1 MRKHLGK
8 LCAIGLAAMLAVFA
22 LAGCGGSG
30 SSSAAA
36 SGSASAAS
44 DSATSASGSAAAATA
59 QGGTL
64 KFGCQNFSSGGIDP
78 AVETNTAWNSSRY
91 GILETLFK
99 FNDDV
104 QVISCLAD
112 ADNYT
117 VSDDHKK
124 WTFNIISG
132 NKFSSGADVTP
143 SAVKASIDRLY
154 EAGASGSTKPEQFLE
169 KDAKITADDAAGT
182 ITIETQTAYPDL
194 RANLAD
200 PAFGIVDVE
209 NTKDFTNGIIGTG
222 PYMVDSFTPD
232 VGYTLKANPNYRE
245 PVPFETVE
253 LKYMDDAQAK
263 ANALLAGDIDMAN
276 DVANKSALEELKA
289 NSDFTVNIANGTR
302 TGFAWVNFNKILKN
316 DALRQAVMMG
326 IDGQTVDDVTLGGL
340 YGYGYSVLPSN
351 LPFNYDKL
359 TYKFGYDKEA
369 AMKLLDDAGIKDS
382 DGDGIREL
390 DGQPVK
396 LVWVTYENRG
406 LGDIAEAGK
415 QLLTEIGIDVDLQ
428 VVDSQKDWDL
438 MVSGDYDLISQNW
451 NVYIAG
457 SPDTFL
463 GNWDKGNEV
472 NYCGYGNDKYS
483 EAYKALQ
490 TEMDA
495 DKRLELITTMQ
506 QCLLDDAAVLVHGY
520 YTASMISNSKTV
532 ANAPVHP
539 LDYYWLTTEVT
550 PAA

>member
-8 LCAIGLAAMLAVFA
+8 IAAIGLAAALAAFA
-22 LAGCGGSG
+22 LVGCGGS
-30 SSSAAA
+30 SSGSAAA
-36 SGSASAAS
+36 SG
-44 DSATSASGSAAAATA
+44 DSSASGSAAAAAA

-64 KFGCQNFSSGGIDP
+64 RFGCQNFGSGGVDP

-91 GILETLFK
+91 GILEGLFK

-104 QVISCLAD
+104 EVVSCLAD

-117 VSDDHKK
+117 VSDDHKT
-124 WTFNIISG
+124 WTFNIIPG

-143 SAVKASIDRLY
+143 SAVKASIERLF

-169 KDAKITADDAAGT
+169 KEAKITADDAAGT

-194 RANLAD
+194 RGNLAD

-209 NTKDFTNGIIGTG
+209 NTTDFTNGIIGTG
-222 PYMVDSFTPD
+222 PYMIDSFTPD

-245 PVPFETVE
+245 PVPYESVE

-263 ANALLAGDIDMAN
+263 ANALMAGDIDMAN
-276 DVANKSALEELKA
+276 DVSNKSALEELEA
-289 NSDFTVNIANGTR
+289 NADFTVNIGLGTR
-302 TGFAWVNFNKILKN
+302 TGFAWVNFDRILKN

-326 IDGQTVDDVTLGGL
+326 IDGETVDSVTLGGL
-340 YGYGYSVLPSN
+340 YGYGPAVIPSN
-351 LPFNYDKL
+351 LPFNFDKL
-359 TYKFGYDKEA
+359 TYKFGYDKDA

-390 DGQPVK
+390 DGEPVK

-415 QLLTEIGIDVDLQ
+415 QLLAEIGIDVDLQ
-428 VVDSQKDWDL
+428 VVDSQKNWDL
-438 MVSGDYDLISQNW
+438 MVSGDYDLLSQNW
-451 NVYIAG
+451 NIYIAG
-457 SPDTFL
+457 SPDVYL
-463 GNWDKGNEV
+463 GNWDGGNEA
-472 NYCGYGNDKYS
+472 NYCGYANDEYS
-483 EAYKALQ
+483 AAYKALQ
-490 TEMDA
+490 TEMDV

-532 ANAPVHP
+532 ASAPVHP

>member
-1 MRKHLGK
+1 MRKHVGK
-8 LCAIGLAAMLAVFA
+8 IVAVGLAAALAAFA
-22 LAGCGGSG
+22 LVGCGGSG
-30 SSSAAA
+30 SSAAK
-36 SGSASAAS
+36 SASA
-44 DSATSASGSAAAATA
+44 SASASGSAATA
-59 QGGTL
+59 SAGTL
-64 KFGCQNFSSGGIDP
+64 KFGCQNFGSGGVDP

-91 GILETLFK
+91 GILEGLFK
-99 FNDDV
+99 FNDNV
-104 QVISCLAD
+104 EVVSCLAD
-112 ADNYT
+112 AKDYT
-117 VSDDHKK
+117 VSDDHKT
-124 WTFNIISG
+124 WTFKINPGI
-132 NKFSSGADVTP
+132 KFSSGADVTP
-143 SAVKASIDRLY
+143 TAVKASIERLY

-222 PYMVDSFTPD
+222 PYMIEGFTPD

-245 PVPFETVE
+245 TVPYETVE

-276 DVANKSALEELKA
+276 DVSNKSALEELEA
-289 NSDFTVNIANGTR
+289 SSDFTVNIGLGTR
-302 TGFAWVNFNKILKN
+302 TGFAWVNFNRILGN
-316 DALRQAVMMG
+316 ESLRQAIMMA
-326 IDGQTVDDVTLGGL
+326 IDGNTIDSVTLGGL
-340 YGYGYSVLPSN
+340 YGYGPAVIPSN

-359 TYKFGYDKEA
+359 TYKYGYDKDA
-369 AMKLLDDAGIKDS
+369 AIKLLDDAGIKDT

-390 DGQPVK
+390 DGQNVK

-415 QLLTEIGIDVDLQ
+415 QLLAEVGIDVDLQ
-428 VVDSQKDWDL
+428 VVDSQKNWDL
-438 MVSGDYDLISQNW
+438 MVSGDYDLLSQNW

-457 SPDTFL
+457 SPDTYL

-472 NYCGYGNDKYS
+472 NYCGYANDAYS

-490 TEMDA
+490 TELDVN
-495 DKRLELITTMQ
+495 KRLELITTMQ

-532 ANAPVHP
+532 ASAPVHP

>member
-8 LCAIGLAAMLAVFA
+8 IAAIGLAAVLAVAA
-22 LAGCGGSG
+22 LAGCGSSGSG
-30 SSSAAA
+30 SAAASSGASA
-36 SGSASAAS
+36 SGSASAA
-44 DSATSASGSAAAATA
+44 AV

-64 KFGCQNFSSGGIDP
+64 RFGCQNFSSGGIDP

-104 QVISCLAD
+104 QVVSCLAD

-117 VSDDHKK
+117 MSDDHKT
-124 WTFNIISG
+124 WTFNIIPG
-132 NKFSSGADVTP
+132 IKFSSGADVTP
-143 SAVKASIDRLY
+143 SAVKASIDRLFKD
-154 EAGASGSTKPEQFLE
+154 GASGSTKPEQFLE

-182 ITIETQTAYPDL
+182 ITIETKTAYPDL

-222 PYMVDSFTPD
+222 PYMVDTFTPD

-390 DGQPVK
+390 DGNPVK

-415 QLLTEIGIDVDLQ
+415 QLLAEIGIDVDLQ

-472 NYCGYGNDKYS
+472 NYCGYENDKYS

-490 TEMDA
+490 TELDA